1 MEAQIRPRKARL
13 PEVGVE
19 LRKFFSGWPT
29 FMPLL
34 LIYSFKFGFDFSH
47 GRLSQQF
54 LSSSYTLVAVH
65 STTCS

>member
-1 MEAQIRPRKARL
+1 
-13 PEVGVE
+13 
-19 LRKFFSGWPT
+19 
-29 FMPLL
+29 MPLL